1 VPCVK
6 MPSMMVLNEHN
17 HLPGLTEEAQ
27 KKLDVGKVVVLGAT
41 ASGLAASKSLIQLGL
56 GNLLVVDEEAECLSA
71 AAEEL
76 HDLTEEFPEANVLIR
91 KEKLQANT
99 LERLVQNSSVVIDAL
114 SDWQDKLL
122 ASDVCMSVGRP
133 LIHSGV
139 IGFRM
144 QIYSMLPKKSACLR
158 CALPLAGIDDVP
170 HKPTSPIGVSAVA
183 QMVGSWQSIEA
194 LKIIA
199 QIGATQ
205 GNEFFKFDSLS
216 GEFEI
221 IRGLDPPRDCPDC
234 GSVRRHK

>member
-1 VPCVK
+1 MPC
-6 MPSMMVLNEHN
+6 MMALNEHN

-41 ASGLAASKSLIQLGL
+41 ASGIAVSKSLIQLGL
-56 GNLLVVDEEAECLSA
+56 RNVLVVDKEAESLAA

-76 HDLTEEFPEANVLIR
+76 HDLTEEYPDANVLIR

-99 LERLVQNSSVVIDAL
+99 LEQLVQNCGVVIDAL

-170 HKPTSPIGVSAVA
+170 HKPPSPIGVSAVA
-183 QMVGSWQSIEA
+183 QMVGSWQAIEA

-205 GNEFFKFDSLS
+205 GNELFKFDSLS

-221 IRGLDPPRDCPDC
+221 IRGLDPQHDCPDC
-234 GSVRRHK
+234 GSVRKRK